1 MMNVHNNR
9 YYRVWSVLVAL
20 VGLFAFTQC
29 YAPRNGEYEEGVP
42 VTVKFAISVPE
53 SPQKEMRAA
62 AAPDDENMLYN
73 VALFIFDGGNL
84 NSKPQGIFVD
94 NVNQISEKTISV
106 TTTTGVKKIVA
117 ITNLATAS
125 HATVTGLSKDA
136 FFNADG
142 SSKVNSFSDL
152 QDKAAEYN
160 SGEETI
166 FAQDKAASFLM
177 SSDPNQEYTIR
188 NDAEIINVHV
198 SRLAAKVEFTLE
210 TVSGRTFIPEGWRVV
225 NLPRKAY
232 LMERAF
238 TTANNNHDAS
248 GTDAEGDY
256 FHTEAYFNADQHKD
270 EWHEW
275 EGSGYG
281 NEFAFYTFENR
292 KNRQKEIS
300 SSTTP
305 NETDRYRLRAKR
317 VKYDIGG
324 VPTND
329 PHVHYRNNGYFEYA
343 PKYCTYVQIK
353 GTYEGPSDTSLS
365 GNPDNVRAQVLYT
378 IPLGYFNKDANDYKV
393 ERNNYY
399 QYKIKVTGVKDLIV
413 EARRDAPGYTDD
425 ERHTG
430 TEGMASS
437 GAPRWNWELD
447 SHYEQRLLAF
457 HWDDAYRTLDVNS
470 LYFVVTT
477 PYGSSALSGAELMN
491 DATKRER
498 FLKLA
503 DWVRIRRNNMDG
515 YQKWLYYYG
524 GTQNIECRYPSQ
536 NGDGSP
542 LYSTN
547 TWPAGIKEEH
557 LIKNIYQWCQVILND
572 KRAPHDWSINCYGR
586 TNYQGND
593 YTIFSYKASN
603 SVQKDDA
610 FATVY
615 FDEYYYEKH
624 PLTDAP
630 VKWDTFVGKG
640 PRTLLVYKNYNV
652 SRDGKSTY
660 LSNPLFRVVQR
671 PLYTPYNNQSVTV
684 APDFASHEYL
694 PSDWSDMRKTS
705 LQGYGLEAFSEIGY
719 VDGNKNMRYK
729 GGWLDYPQ
737 FSGFSDQVLGWFK
750 YDGWRNWTHMVGFRP
765 LTQEWGG
772 WNNLDWKTYY
782 WGNEKDL
789 DSAPIR
795 PTGTTEDLKRACLY
809 RNRDLNRNGKIDQD
823 EVRWY
828 LPSIIQLM
836 ELGLGEDALPADARL
851 YNDVVNHGTRQNYSF
866 VSSTVKKEGGV
877 IRASYL
883 WSSQVFATNSNPTIL
898 ANGNAMEGYSHRC
911 VRRLGSAVD
920 GPGYL
925 DQLGTAMV
933 EGGSNRLFVDLN
945 LLNPHLLRLPKNF
958 VSSGEL
964 GDHTIRDAKDMPYR
978 EFYVAKQWLPYNGSS
993 NPCATYTEA
1002 GLGGWRIPNFREMGY
1017 IVSVFDNTNF
1027 NLTWGDGTN
1036 VKLTNG
1042 MAFYT
1047 ATRTSSTGSEHMYL
1061 LHNPGYNWH
1070 VQSGTTGLSNIYV
1083 RCVKDK
1089 RS

>member
-210 TVSGRTFIPEGWRVV
+210 MVSGRTFIPEGWRVV

-447 SHYEQRLLAF
+447 SHYEQRLLKFHRDNAF
-457 HWDDAYRTLDVNS
+457 QALDINS

-477 PYGSSALSGAELMN
+477 PFGSSALSGTELMN
-491 DATKRER
+491 DANKRDR
-498 FLKLA
+498 FLRLA
-503 DWVRIRRNNMDG
+503 DWVRIRRNNMNG
-515 YQKWLYYYG
+515 SSGWLYYYY
-524 GTQNIECRYPSQ
+524 GTQDQLCRYPSQ
-536 NGDGSP
+536 KGNGRP
-542 LYSTN
+542 IYETN
-547 TWPAGIKEEH
+547 TWPSDIQEAH
-557 LIKNIYQWCQVILND
+557 LIKNIHEWCQVIQND
-572 KRAPHDWSINCYGR
+572 KNTSYGYTQTYYGR
-586 TNYQGND
+586 NNYVGNN
-593 YTIFSYKASN
+593 YTIFGFGRSGTGGG
-603 SVQKDDA
+603 VPRDDA

-671 PLYTPYNNQSVTV
+671 PIYTHFDNTNVNRELKT
-684 APDFASHEYL
+684 DL
-694 PSDWSDMRKTS
+694 PSEWGDMRRTS
-705 LQGYGLEAFSEIGY
+705 LQGFGVESVNESGY
-719 VDGNKNMRYK
+719 
-729 GGWLDYPQ
+729 LDYPQ
-737 FSGFSDQVLGWFK
+737 FGNEFDGILNWFG
-750 YDGWRNWTHMVGFRP
+750 YDGWRNWTQMIKLRS
-765 LTQEWGG
+765 LSSEWGG
-772 WNNLDWKTYY
+772 WTGADWKSYFAGAEY
-782 WGNEKDL
+782 DLFFQRKDYGV
-789 DSAPIR
+789 R
-795 PTGTTEDLKRACLY
+795 PFDIIKEDCLR
-809 RNRDLNRNGKIDQD
+809 RNRDLNRNGRIDQD
-823 EVRWY
+823 EVRWF

-836 ELGLGEDALPADARL
+836 ELGLGEDALPADVRL
-851 YNDVVNHGTRQNYSF
+851 YNDVVKSGSRQNHSF
-866 VSSTVKKEGGV
+866 VSSTIKKLGGNTRV
-877 IRASYL
+877 SYL
-883 WSSQVFATNSNPTIL
+883 WSSQAFATNSDPYKEAT
-898 ANGNAMEGYSHRC
+898 GDGMKGYSHRC

-920 GPGYL
+920 GIGYL
-925 DQLGTAMV
+925 DDVG
-933 EGGSNRLFVDLN
+933 RLMFDGNTHILFAELDRIN
-945 LLNPHLLRLPKNF
+945 KHLLRNPKHF

-964 GDHTIRDAKDMPYR
+964 PQHRLHSDRDMPYKQ
-978 EFYVAKQWLPYNGSS
+978 FYMAKNYVEYKGDNT
-993 NPCATYTEA
+993 CASYTE
-1002 GLGGWRIPNFREMGY
+1002 GGMSGWRAPNFREMGY
-1017 IVSVFDNTNF
+1017 MITLCDNKDASVVWGVSSLPNQT
-1027 NLTWGDGTN
+1027 
-1036 VKLTNG
+1036 
-1042 MAFYT
+1042 AFYT
-1047 ATRTSSTGSEHMYL
+1047 STLNDGSGSAHMYAM
-1061 LHNPGYNWH
+1061 HQTGYNWH
-1070 VQSGTTGLSNIYV
+1070 VQSGTSGLPATIYV
-1083 RCVKDK
+1083 RCVKD
-1089 RS
+1089 RR

>member
-1 MMNVHNNR
+1 MMNVHSNR
-9 YYRVWSVLVAL
+9 YYRVWSVLAAL

-29 YAPRNGEYEEGVP
+29 YAPRNGEYEEGIP

-62 AAPDDENMLYN
+62 APADDENMLYN

-94 NVNQISEKTISV
+94 NVNQVAEKIVSV
-106 TTTTGVKKIVA
+106 TTTTGIKKIVA

-300 SSTTP
+300 SATTP

-317 VKYDIGG
+317 VKHEIPGASQ
-324 VPTND
+324 ND
-329 PHVHYRNNGYFEYA
+329 PHIHYQNNGYFEYA

-447 SHYEQRLLAF
+447 SHYEQRLLTFHRDQAF
-457 HWDDAYRTLDVNS
+457 NDLQIRD

-477 PYGSSALSGAELMN
+477 PFGSSALTGAELMD
-491 DATKRER
+491 DAAKRER
-498 FLKLA
+498 FLKLT
-503 DWVRIRRNNMDG
+503 DWIMIRRNNMNG
-515 YQKWLYYYG
+515 SSGWLYYYS
-524 GTQNIECRYPSQ
+524 GTQNQLCRYPLEDQRSGWLGAPAYQ
-536 NGDGSP
+536 
-542 LYSTN
+542 TN
-547 TWPAGIKEEH
+547 TWPSGIKEIH
-557 LIKNIYQWCQVILND
+557 LHKNIYEWCQVIQND
-572 KRAPHDWSINCYGR
+572 KNTPYGYTKDYYGR
-586 TNYQGND
+586 NDYVGNN
-593 YTIFSYKASN
+593 YTIFGFGRGAGL
-603 SVQKDDA
+603 VGGGVPRDDA

-640 PRTLLVYKNYNV
+640 PRTLLIYKNYNV
-652 SRDGKSTY
+652 SRDGKSIY

-671 PLYTPYNNQSVTV
+671 PIYTHFDNTNVNIELKTV
-684 APDFASHEYL
+684 L
-694 PSDWSDMRKTS
+694 PSEWGDMRRTS
-705 LQGYGLEAFSEIGY
+705 VQGFGVESVNE
-719 VDGNKNMRYK
+719 
-729 GGWLDYPQ
+729 
-737 FSGFSDQVLGWFK
+737 SGFMQYPEFGSEFNGIIHWFG
-750 YDGWRNWTHMVGFRP
+750 YDGWRNWTQMIKLRS
-765 LTQEWGG
+765 LSEEWFG
-772 WNNLDWKTYY
+772 WTGADWKTFFA
-782 WGNEKDL
+782 GNDYDL
-789 DSAPIR
+789 LAAKKAY
-795 PTGTTEDLKRACLY
+795 TGNLKEDCLY
-809 RNRDLNRNGKIDQD
+809 RNRDLNRNGRIDQD
-823 EVRWY
+823 EVRWF

-836 ELGLGEDALPADARL
+836 ELGLGEDALPADVRL
-851 YNDVVNHGTRQNYSF
+851 YNDVVKGGTRQNYSF
-866 VSSTVKKEGGV
+866 VSSTLKRDGSVN
-877 IRASYL
+877 RASYL
-883 WSSQVFATNSNPTIL
+883 WSSQAFATNSNPYVEST
-898 ANGNAMEGYSHRC
+898 GNALEGYSLRC

-920 GPGYL
+920 GIGYL
-925 DQLGTAMV
+925 DYVG
-933 EGGSNRLFVDLN
+933 RLMFEENTNILYAVLDRIN
-945 LLNPHLLRLPKNF
+945 KHLLRNPKHF

-964 GDHTIRDAKDMPYR
+964 PQHRLHSDRDMPYKQ
-978 EFYVAKQWLPYNGSS
+978 FYMAKNYVEYKGDNT
-993 NPCATYTEA
+993 CASYTE
-1002 GLGGWRIPNFREMGY
+1002 GGVSGWRAPNFREMGY
-1017 IVSVFDNTNF
+1017 MITLCENMDASVVWGVSSLPNQT
-1027 NLTWGDGTN
+1027 
-1036 VKLTNG
+1036 
-1042 MAFYT
+1042 AFYT
-1047 ATRTSSTGSEHMYL
+1047 STLNDGSGSAHMYAM
-1061 LHNPGYNWH
+1061 HQTGYNWH
-1070 VQSGTTGLSNIYV
+1070 VQSGNVGLPSTIYV
-1083 RCVKDK
+1083 RCVKD
-1089 RS
+1089 RR